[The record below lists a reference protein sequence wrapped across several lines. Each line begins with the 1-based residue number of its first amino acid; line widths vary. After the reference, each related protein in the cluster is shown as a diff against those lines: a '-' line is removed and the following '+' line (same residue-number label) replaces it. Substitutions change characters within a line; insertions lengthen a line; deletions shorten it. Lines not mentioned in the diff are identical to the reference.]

1 MKVNA
6 KNVCMRRILAVLAGT
21 GMFMLSA
28 SGDVFTWQG
37 GSGVRNFSD
46 STYWTGGSS
55 DYPGENDYFLHGN
68 QPYYFNLEGKT
79 YTIGGLANGYSAPYG
94 SQALSVENGTL
105 VIKHSFSNRVF
116 KVTVKNT
123 GHFVLGPDSSS
134 ELGDG
139 GGGCNYFYV
148 KNGGELTMKGEAI
161 AARFVVN
168 VESGGT
174 LTFDP
179 SSFFFLS
186 GTYDIAVQ
194 AITNSGSAY
203 FPNGVTLAGD
213 CHKTKPPSDFTLYQK
228 AGTMTLGGS
237 VVRDGE
243 RGLFYFVLAGGTVA
257 ATADVAFSGLDAVT
271 MADNA
276 TATINVASAK
286 TFDFAEMSFGS
297 GTTIVKTGDGT
308 IAFATAVPAAV
319 TVQAGSLRFNDA
331 ATLGT
336 LTLSP
341 QTEVVFAH
349 SGVTVTSAS
358 GYADADF
365 TVDDGVLGAG
375 VPLLNSPD
383 ASFLAAVAAKLELPD
398 GYVAQVSGQTLTIQQ
413 DESVFN
419 VFTSSGEQPLGTLAC
434 WNTESVPEGEDV
446 YVSGAATVAVLDQ
459 SAPAFKSITV
469 VNGATLKVAGSI
481 SSLPPVALQ
490 YDSRIL
496 FAEDTAVTL
505 EDGDITAVAS
515 SDHVPVFEVATNAV
529 LDVGASYKFI
539 NVDFRLYGVLAV
551 NGDVWLGWAGVG
563 ETTYFKMAVD
573 GGTFSNNFANGSFR
587 FVCPEAGGTVSVPDK
602 MTVRAASFM
611 PTLQKY
617 FKTHV
622 GWNNNVNAPFTLEV
636 DGCNFEMRGSGEMH
650 IGGAATISCI
660 NGGSLYKPPAW
671 SSPGNYNRIYLED
684 RARLVFDGSSS
695 VILSHSRYPGLQ
707 LLPQEDGYGQ
717 MTFRNGSYLAI
728 HDTSGNGKSVATF
741 EDSFVD
747 VMQYCKL
754 DTTFAPNITDPR
766 MWATNAFCGMKQVVV
781 PEGKFLGVRSV
792 DYWRWGTNLNRI
804 VTLDPFVPITGG
816 GSLMVTNASPG
827 WSMQAIVACGSNT
840 ATGEAWACPSADG
853 CQLLFADGANWAG
866 TLVGSENI
874 SFTNLAAGASP
885 ATVNVG
891 AIRFAGKLSP
901 RVWRTGGTN
910 DYLRIAGSLSG
921 SGGFAPVTVDGE
933 PEPGDTY
940 VIGEIPLVGGDVPDV
955 SNHSTRRW
963 QLSAVSSGNGDTA
976 LLQARYM
983 PPGALL
989 ILR

>member
-1 MKVNA
+1 MKRSLVIMA
-6 KNVCMRRILAVLAGT
+6 LAAFALAAAGE
-21 GMFMLSA
+21 
-28 SGDVFTWQG
+28 DFT
-37 GSGVRNFSD
+37 
-46 STYWTGGSS
+46 WTGGSTVRLYTDTTYWS
-55 DYPGENDYFLHGN
+55 SSTPDTLPGEDDYFFHGSG
-68 QPYYFNLEGKT
+68 YYRFDLGGST
-79 YTIGGLANGYSAPYG
+79 HTIGGVTNGYAQPFSV
-94 SQALSVENGTL
+94 QNMSVENGTL
-105 VIKHSFSNRVF
+105 VIKHSFSNRLF

-123 GHFVLGPDSSS
+123 GHFMLGPDSSS

-148 KNGGELTMKGEAI
+148 KNGGELTMKGETI
-161 AARFVVN
+161 AARFIVD

-203 FPNGVTLAGD
+203 FPNGITLAGD

-297 GTTIVKTGDGT
+297 GTAIVKTGDGT

-319 TVQAGSLRFNDA
+319 TVQAGSLLFNDA

-336 LTLSP
+336 LALSP
-341 QTEVVFAH
+341 QTKVVFAH

-358 GYADADF
+358 GYAGADF
-365 TVDDGVLGAG
+365 IVDAGVLGAG

-383 ASFLAAVAAKLELPD
+383 ASFLAAVAAKLELPA

-459 SAPAFKSITV
+459 SAPSFKSITV
-469 VNGATLKVAGSI
+469 VNGATLKVTGSV

-515 SDHVPVFEVATNAV
+515 ADHVPVFEVATNAV
-529 LDVGASYKFI
+529 LDVGTSYKFI

-551 NGDVWLGWAGVG
+551 NGDVWLGWAGFG

-695 VILSHSRYPGLQ
+695 VILSHSRHPGLQ

-717 MTFRNGSYLAI
+717 MTFRNGSYMAI

-754 DTTFAPNITDPR
+754 DTTFAPKITDPR

-781 PEGKFLGVRSV
+781 PEGKFLGIRSV
-792 DYWRWGTNLNRI
+792 DYWRWGTNLNRV
-804 VTLDPFVPITGG
+804 VTLDPLVPITGG
-816 GSLMVTNASPG
+816 GSLFVTNASPG

-853 CQLLFADGANWAG
+853 CQLVFDDGSNWAG
-866 TLVGSENI
+866 TLVATEDI
-874 SFTNLAAGASP
+874 AFTNRTSGASP
-885 ATVNVG
+885 ATAEFG
-891 AIRFAGKLSP
+891 AVRFAGRLRP
-901 RVWRTGGTN
+901 RVWRAGAEPAS
-910 DYLRIAGSLSG
+910 DYLRIKGSLSG
-921 SGGFAPVTVDGE
+921 TGGILPIAMDGE
-933 PEPGDTY
+933 PVFGDTY
-940 VIGEIPLVGGDVPDV
+940 TIGEIPLVNGEAPDV
-955 SNHSTRRW
+955 SAYATREW
-963 QLSAVSSGNGDTA
+963 KLTAVPSGDGETA
-976 LLQARYM
+976 LLNVRYA
-983 PPGALL
+983 PPGTRM
-989 ILR
+989 IIR